1 MDLTNMKLQYKENK
15 HYTTTIINTFLIR
28 LTWLI
33 TFRWNNNNKG
43 RKKNDEKLLTLRSDI
58 NKIMNLQ
65 WDKVWFKESNTN
77 KPKNILNT
85 QWSEENQQQK
95 NTICFPFNVYSA
107 EMIIIVQ
114 FIDGINL
121 QCDGLYS
128 GFIFV

>member
-1 MDLTNMKLQYKENK
+1 MKLQYKENK
-15 HYTTTIINTFLIR
+15 HYTTTIIHTFLIR

-85 QWSEENQQQK
+85 RWSEENQQQK